1 MGKASRKKR
10 PVKAKA
16 RKGSLGFTIV
26 IVAIVALGGVGIALS
41 RGGGD
46 SGGDKPPGLN
56 DHWHTA
62 YAINICG
69 SMQPNLPQPSRL
81 LGMHTHNDGLMHAE
95 PYVTGSILDRGDNA
109 NLARFAEG
117 NPGFKLSSTEI
128 QMPGGQLY
136 KNGDKC
142 DGKDPGRIIFRQW
155 ANAAGDEFKDYT
167 NPKDV
172 KVIDGAA
179 LTIAFVPEGAEIAKP
194 ASIPNLANPNA
205 GEGQGMP
212 QTPQG

>member
-16 RKGSLGFTIV
+16 RKGSMGFTIV

-46 SGGDKPPGLN
+46 GASEEPPGLN

-62 YAINICG
+62 FAVNICG
-69 SMQPNLPQPSRL
+69 TPQPNLPQPSRL
-81 LGMHTHNDGLMHAE
+81 LGVHTHTDGLLHSE
-95 PYVTGSILDRGDNA
+95 PFVTGSVLDRGPNA

-117 NPGFKLSSTEI
+117 EPGFKLTSTEV
-128 QMPGGQLY
+128 QVPGGQLMT
-136 KNGDKC
+136 NGDKC
-142 DGKDPGRIIFRQW
+142 DGKDPGRLVFRVW
-155 ANAAGDEFKDYT
+155 DKADGDKYQDYA

-172 KVIDGAA
+172 KVKDGAA
-179 LTIAFVPEGAEIAKP
+179 VTIAFVPEGADIPKP
-194 ASIPNLANPNA
+194 TSIPNLANPNA
-205 GEGQGMP
+205 GEGGQPKMP
-212 QTPQG
+212 QG

>member
-10 PVKAKA
+10 PVKARA

-62 YAINICG
+62 YGINICG
-69 SMQPNLPQPSRL
+69 TLQPNLPQPSRL

-142 DGKDPGRIIFRQW
+142 DGKEPGRLIFRQW
-155 ANAAGDEFKDYT
+155 ENAAGDEFKDYT

-212 QTPQG
+212 QG